1 MVRPLRIVFFGSPE
15 FAVPTLRAL
24 AASAHPVVG
33 VVTQPDRPR
42 GRGQKVTPGAVAAT
56 AAELGFPLLQPAK
69 LSDAG
74 VRETLEGWRADLG
87 VVAAYGKILPPWL
100 LAIPPRGLI
109 NVHASLLP
117 AWRGAAP
124 VHRAIMAGDRET
136 GVTIMRV
143 VQALDAGAMLDRVV
157 VAIDDDA
164 TSVSLEQALAVA
176 GAARLVDAVDRLAA
190 GPVHEEPQDETRATY
205 ASKITR
211 ADSPVDWSASAR
223 AIHDRIRGLH
233 PWPHAAAAI
242 DGQRLILHRSALP
255 GTTSDLPPGTVV
267 ASGTSGVDVATGD
280 GHVVRLLELQAENGR
295 RLPAAGFLAGRPLPP
310 GSRFDTP

>member
-1 MVRPLRIVFFGSPE
+1 MVTPLRIVFFGSPD

-42 GRGQKVTPGAVAAT
+42 GRGQKITPGAVAQAAT
-56 AAELGFPLLQPAK
+56 DLGLPLLQPAK
-69 LSDAG
+69 LADAG
-74 VRETLEGWRADLG
+74 VRETLEAWRADLG

-100 LAIPPRGLI
+100 LAIPPRGLV

-124 VHRAIMAGDRET
+124 VHRAIMAGDRQT

-157 VAIDDDA
+157 VPIDDDA
-164 TSVSLEQALAVA
+164 TSVSLEQALGAA
-176 GAARLVDAVDRLAA
+176 GASLLVEAVDRLAA
-190 GPVHEEPQDETRATY
+190 GPVHEEPQDESRVTY

-223 AIHDRIRGLH
+223 ATHDRIRGLH
-233 PWPHAAAAI
+233 PWPHATTTL
-242 DGQRLILHRSALP
+242 DGQRLILHRSTVLAR
-255 GTTSDLPPGTVV
+255 TAAAAPGTVV
-267 ASGTSGVDVATGD
+267 ASGPAGVDVAAGD
-280 GHVVRLLELQAENGR
+280 GGVVRLLELQAENGR
-295 RLPAAGFLAGRPLPP
+295 RLPAAGFLAGRPIAP
-310 GSRFDTP
+310 GARFDA

>member
-1 MVRPLRIVFFGSPE
+1 MVTPLRIVFFGSPD

-42 GRGQKVTPGAVAAT
+42 GRGQKITPGAVAQAAT
-56 AAELGFPLLQPAK
+56 DLGLPLLQPAK
-69 LSDAG
+69 LADAG
-74 VRETLEGWRADLG
+74 VRETLEAWRADLG

-100 LAIPPRGLI
+100 LAIPPRGLV

-124 VHRAIMAGDRET
+124 VHRAIMAGDRQT

-157 VAIDDDA
+157 VPIDDDA
-164 TSVSLEQALAVA
+164 TSVSLEQALGAA
-176 GAARLVDAVDRLAA
+176 GASLLVEAVDRLAA
-190 GPVHEEPQDETRATY
+190 GPVHEEPQDESRVTY

-223 AIHDRIRGLH
+223 ATHDRIRGLH
-233 PWPHAAAAI
+233 PWPHATTTL
-242 DGQRLILHRSALP
+242 DGQRLILHRSTVLAQ
-255 GTTSDLPPGTVV
+255 TAMAAPGTVV
-267 ASGTSGVDVATGD
+267 ASGAAGVDVAAGD
-280 GHVVRLLELQAENGR
+280 GGVVRLLELQAENGR
-295 RLPAAGFLAGRPLPP
+295 RLPAAGFLAGRPIAP
-310 GSRFDTP
+310 GARFDA

>member
-1 MVRPLRIVFFGSPE
+1 MTPLRVVFFGSPE

-33 VVTQPDRPR
+33 VVSQPDRPR
-42 GRGQKVTPGAVAAT
+42 GRGQKVTPGAVAA
-56 AAELGFPLLQPAK
+56 AAVELGLPLLQPVK

-74 VRETLEGWRADLG
+74 VRETLERWRADLG

-157 VAIDDDA
+157 VPIDDDA

-190 GPVHEEPQDETRATY
+190 GPVHEEPQDDTRASY

-211 ADSPVDWSASAR
+211 ADSPIDWTASAR

-233 PWPHAAAAI
+233 PWPHAASTI

-255 GTTSDLPPGTVV
+255 DVTSDGAAGTIV
-267 ASGTSGVDVATGD
+267 ASGASGVDVVAGD
-280 GHVVRLLELQAENGR
+280 GRVVRLLELQAENGR
-295 RLPAAGFLAGRPLPP
+295 RLPAAGFLAGRPLPA
-310 GSRFDTP
+310 GTRFDTP

>member
-1 MVRPLRIVFFGSPE
+1 MTPLRIVFFGSPD

-33 VVTQPDRPR
+33 VVSQPDRPR
-42 GRGQKVTPGAVAAT
+42 GRGQKVTPGAVAQ
-56 AAELGFPLLQPAK
+56 AAADLGLPLVQPVK
-69 LSDAG
+69 LADPG
-74 VRETLEGWRADLG
+74 VRETLAAWNADLG
-87 VVAAYGKILPPWL
+87 VVAAYGTILPPWL
-100 LAIPPRGLI
+100 LAIPLRGLI

-157 VAIDDDA
+157 VPIDDDA

-176 GAARLVDAVDRLAA
+176 GAARLVATVDRLAA
-190 GPVHEEPQDETRATY
+190 GPIDEVPQDDARATY

-211 ADSPVDWSASAR
+211 ADSPVDWSAPAR
-223 AIHDRIRGLH
+223 ATHDRIRGLH
-233 PWPHAAAAI
+233 PWPHATTML
-242 DGQRLILHRSALP
+242 DGQRLILHRSTVLAQ
-255 GTTSDLPPGTVV
+255 TAAAAPGTVI
-267 ASGTSGVDVATGD
+267 ASGAAGVDVAAGD
-280 GHVVRLLELQAENGR
+280 GGVVRLLELQAENGR
-295 RLPAAGFLAGRPLPP
+295 RLPAAGFLAGRPIAR
-310 GSRFDTP
+310 GARFDAS

>member
-1 MVRPLRIVFFGSPE
+1 MTPLRIVFFGSPE

-24 AASAHPVVG
+24 AASAHPLVG

-42 GRGQKVTPGAVAAT
+42 GRGQKVTPGAVAQA
-56 AAELGFPLLQPAK
+56 AAELGLPLLQPAK
-69 LSDAG
+69 LSDPG
-74 VRETLEGWRADLG
+74 VRETLEAWHADLG

-157 VAIDDDA
+157 VPIDDDA
-164 TSVSLEQALAVA
+164 TSESLEQALAVA
-176 GAARLVDAVDRLAA
+176 GASRLVDAVDRLAA
-190 GPVHEEPQDETRATY
+190 GPVHEEPQDDSGATY

-211 ADSPVDWSASAR
+211 ADSPVDWQAPAR

-233 PWPHAAAAI
+233 PWPHAAATIA
-242 DGQRLILHRSALP
+242 GQRLILHRSRCLEA
-255 GTTSDLPPGTVV
+255 TSDAPAGTIV
-267 ASGTSGVDVATGD
+267 ASGSEGVDVVAGD
-280 GHVVRLLELQAENGR
+280 RHLVRLLELQAENQR
-295 RLPAAGFLAGRPLPP
+295 RLPAAGFLAGHPLPP
-310 GSRFDTP
+310 GTRFDTP

>member
-1 MVRPLRIVFFGSPE
+1 MVTPLRIVFFGSPD

-42 GRGQKVTPGAVAAT
+42 GRGQKITPGAVAQAAT
-56 AAELGFPLLQPAK
+56 DLGLPLLQPAK
-69 LSDAG
+69 LADAG
-74 VRETLEGWRADLG
+74 VRDTLEAWRADLG
-87 VVAAYGKILPPWL
+87 VAAAHGKILPPWL
-100 LAIPPRGLI
+100 LTIPPRGLV

-124 VHRAIMAGDRET
+124 VHRAIMAGDRQT

-157 VAIDDDA
+157 VPIDDDA
-164 TSVSLEQALAVA
+164 TSVSLEQALGAA
-176 GAARLVDAVDRLAA
+176 GASLLVEAVDRLAA
-190 GPVHEEPQDETRATY
+190 GPVHEEPQDESRVTY

-223 AIHDRIRGLH
+223 ATHDRIRGLH
-233 PWPHAAAAI
+233 PWPHATTTL
-242 DGQRLILHRSALP
+242 DGQRLILHRSTVLAR
-255 GTTSDLPPGTVV
+255 TAAAAPGTVV
-267 ASGTSGVDVATGD
+267 ASGPAGVDVAAGD
-280 GHVVRLLELQAENGR
+280 GGVVRLLELQAENGR
-295 RLPAAGFLAGRPLPP
+295 RLPAAGFLAGRPIAP
-310 GSRFDTP
+310 GARFDA

>member
-1 MVRPLRIVFFGSPE
+1 MTPLRIVFFGSPE

-42 GRGQKVTPGAVAAT
+42 GRGQKITPGAVAQ
-56 AAELGFPLLQPAK
+56 AAADLGLPLLQPAK

-74 VRETLEGWRADLG
+74 VRETLDGWRADLG
-87 VVAAYGKILPPWL
+87 VVAAYGRILPPWL

-143 VQALDAGAMLDRVV
+143 VQALDAGAMLDRVIV
-157 VAIDDDA
+157 PIDDDA
-164 TSVSLEQALAVA
+164 TSVSLEQALGAA
-176 GAARLVDAVDRLAA
+176 GASLLVQAVDRLAA
-190 GPVHEEPQDETRATY
+190 GPVHEEPQDDARATY

-211 ADSPVDWSASAR
+211 ADSPVDWRQPAR

-233 PWPHAAAAI
+233 PWPHAAATI
-242 DGQRLILHRSALP
+242 DGHRLILHRSTCPATSSDAAP
-255 GTTSDLPPGTVV
+255 GTIV
-267 ASGTSGVDVATGD
+267 ASGAEGVDVVAGD
-280 GHVVRLLELQAENGR
+280 RHVVRLLELQAENGR

-310 GSRFDTP
+310 GTRFDTP

>member
-1 MVRPLRIVFFGSPE
+1 MTPLRLVFFGSPE

-24 AASAHPVVG
+24 AASAHPIVG

-42 GRGQKVTPGAVAAT
+42 GRGQKVTPGAVAQA
-56 AAELGFPLLQPAK
+56 AAELGLPLLQPAT

-87 VVAAYGKILPPWL
+87 VVAAYGRILPPWL

-157 VAIDDDA
+157 VPIDDDA
-164 TSVSLEQALAVA
+164 TSVTLERALAVA
-176 GAARLVDAVDRLAA
+176 GASLLVHAVDRLAA
-190 GPVHEEPQDETRATY
+190 GPVEEVPQDDACATY
-205 ASKITR
+205 AAKITR
-211 ADSPVDWSASAR
+211 ADSPVDWRTTAR

-233 PWPHAAAAI
+233 PWPHAAATL
-242 DGQRLILHRSALP
+242 DGQRLILHRSACLAA
-255 GTTSDLPPGTVV
+255 TSDAPAGTVV
-267 ASGTSGVDVATGD
+267 ASGAEGVDVVAGD
-280 GHVVRLLELQAENGR
+280 RHLVRLLELQAENGR
-295 RLPAAGFLAGRPLPP
+295 RLPAAGFLAGRPMPP
-310 GSRFDTP
+310 GARFDTP